1 MLLPKHKIIFSLEQ
15 AISLIKNSES
25 YSISKFEYIPDKYTF
40 DCQYF
45 GEKLLNYTIILKI
58 DKKTRGEQL
67 STVQII
73 NKNNTNE
80 INIYNSKEFSELF
93 NQILNES
100 KIAIERIENQ
110 KFLKVFPGYNI
121 TEDRNS
127 KIASLIELVDVS
139 SQPKRK
145 KFLGLF

>member
-25 YSISKFEYIPDKYTF
+25 YSISEFSYIPTKYIF
-40 DCQYF
+40 NCQHF
-45 GEKLLNYTIILKI
+45 GTTISHYTIKLSIKKQDLLKV
-58 DKKTRGEQL
+58 E
-67 STVQII
+67 II
-73 NKNNTNE
+73 NNGNE
-80 INIYNSKEFSELF
+80 IKIHNSKEFSELF

-139 SQPKRK
+139 PQQKRK